1 MKFELLFRKI
11 EGKKNPISHL
21 IGWFTKSD
29 YCHVAGRFVWET
41 TGGFSI
47 WGIAGKTLSFH
58 STAKGFVSEVI
69 SGNPKKWDIVPVK
82 LKPFQVERL
91 FLLCELDDG
100 RIEYDWA
107 GLLAWPTFGLIK
119 QDPRKD
125 YCSETFRRKLGFRW
139 IAGLSRWDGKKC
151 SPQDLYETVMRK

>member
-11 EGKKNPISHL
+11 KGKKNPISHL
-21 IGWFTKSD
+21 IGWYTKSD

-41 TGGFSI
+41 SI
-47 WGIAGKTLSFH
+47 GTYSRTLSFH

-69 SGNPKKWDIVPVK
+69 SGNPDKWDIVPVK
-82 LKPFQVERL
+82 LKSFQAERL

-100 RIEYDWA
+100 RIEYDFVS
-107 GLLAWPTFGLIK
+107 LLAWPTCGLIK

-125 YCSETFRRKLGFRW
+125 NCSETFRRKLGFRW

-151 SPQDLYETVMRK
+151 SPQDLYDLVTKKL

>member
-1 MKFELLFRKI
+1 MRFELLFRKI
-11 EGKKNPISHL
+11 KGKWNPVSHL
-21 IGWFTKSD
+21 IGWQTKSK
-29 YCHVAGRFVWET
+29 YCHVAGRFTSKVSM
-41 TGGFSI
+41 GASPY
-47 WGIAGKTLSFH
+47 KTLSFH
-58 STAKGFVSEVI
+58 STAKGFISEDI
-69 SGNPKKWDIVPVK
+69 AGNPDKWDIIPVE

-139 IAGLSRWDGKKC
+139 IGGLPRWEGEKC
-151 SPQDLYETVMRK
+151 SPQDLCDLVTKKQ

>member
-11 EGKKNPISHL
+11 EGKKNPVSHL

-29 YCHVAGRFVWET
+29 YCHVAGRFTEYH
-41 TGGFSI
+41 I
-47 WGIAGKTLSFH
+47 DKTLSFH
-58 STAKGFVSEVI
+58 STARGFVSENI
-69 SGNPKKWDIVPVK
+69 SGNPDKWDIVPSN
-82 LKPFQVERL
+82 LAPYQVERL

-139 IAGLSRWDGKKC
+139 IGGLSRWDGKKC
-151 SPQDLYETVMRK
+151 SPQDLYDLVMRKQ